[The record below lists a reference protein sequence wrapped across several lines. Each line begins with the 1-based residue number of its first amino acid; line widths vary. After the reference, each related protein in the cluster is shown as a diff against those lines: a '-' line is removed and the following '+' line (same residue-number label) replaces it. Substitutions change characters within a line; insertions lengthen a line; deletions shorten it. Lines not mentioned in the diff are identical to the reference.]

1 MGLIDDIKAALK
13 AETPEPT
20 PTPNEPAPTTEPEP
34 TPNPE
39 PTPDPEPA
47 PETFT
52 KSEVEEMLKQ
62 QAEETAAAMKEII
75 NEFKGDGTPPVGGPA
90 EPTETASDFSAWNA
104 EIKAINER
112 NN

>member
-13 AETPEPT
+13 AETPEPAPT
-20 PTPNEPAPTTEPEP
+20 PTPAPENPEPKAETPDPKPDPEP
-34 TPNPE
+34 TPE
-39 PTPDPEPA
+39 V
-47 PETFT
+47 FT
-52 KSEVEEMLKQ
+52 KSEVEEMLKK

-104 EIKAINER
+104 EIESINKR